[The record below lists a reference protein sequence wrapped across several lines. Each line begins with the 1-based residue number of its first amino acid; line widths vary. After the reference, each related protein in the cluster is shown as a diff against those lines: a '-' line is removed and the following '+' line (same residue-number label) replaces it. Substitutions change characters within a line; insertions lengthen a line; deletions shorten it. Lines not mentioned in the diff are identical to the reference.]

1 MQAGDTCGSGT
12 ATCKMDACCKMMGCT
27 GPAPETP
34 APTQAPT
41 VAPTEAATTPAL
53 TVAPTPEPKPG
64 CSAEEMQG
72 AWQSGRCS
80 NLNGPSNECKSM
92 QAGDTCGS
100 GTATCKMD
108 ACCKMM
114 GCTGPAPETPAP
126 TQAPTVA
133 PTEAATTP
141 APEPQPDPEPQNE
154 CQGAWQSGRCSN
166 LNGPSNECQF
176 MQAGDTCG
184 SGTATCEMDNCCST
198 LGCTG
203 PAPETAA
210 PTQAPTVAP
219 TAAPTEAATTPAPT
233 VAPTQAPSKVP
244 NSIDVMVPSGAKLLP
259 VVSSAGFSI
268 GDKIVIDAGTP
279 IEEYNTIIGF
289 GSLVLATPLKYDHAP
304 GTIVSP
310 VTHTGSAGAT
320 APLNAAGF
328 KSTTALCCP
337 PEMEVF
343 FTRLLESKGLKVCS
357 IPHLQGLMH
366 WFSCVPDMDFQY
378 VIDVIEN
385 GNPCKYWAPAGE
397 SCPELSSLCSGHYC
411 R

>member
-1 MQAGDTCGSGT
+1 MMCLLKTAITGFVLLAFVAMTSASLPMTCQNKVSCEDPDAPDSVLANTMLQTKSRRSNGQVTHDHEQDMQHLHCGILDVGVNLEASRACLPRGLQ
-12 ATCKMDACCKMMGCT
+12 DAHLR
-27 GPAPETP
+27 ALR
-34 APTQAPT
+34 QH
-41 VAPTEAATTPAL
+41 AAFLSLGKLMPQ
-53 TVAPTPEPKPG
+53 KNKQSPG
-64 CSAEEMQG
+64 EEECSAEEAQG
-72 AWQSGRCS
+72 AWMSGRCS

-108 ACCKMM
+108 ACCSMM

-126 TQAPTVA
+126 TQAPTV
-133 PTEAATTP
+133 
-141 APEPQPDPEPQNE
+141 
-154 CQGAWQSGRCSN
+154 
-166 LNGPSNECQF
+166 
-176 MQAGDTCG
+176 
-184 SGTATCEMDNCCST
+184 
-198 LGCTG
+198 
-203 PAPETAA
+203 
-210 PTQAPTVAP
+210 
-219 TAAPTEAATTPAPT
+219 APTEAATTPAPT

-397 SCPELSSLCSGHYC
+397 SCPELSPLCSGHYC

>member
-1 MQAGDTCGSGT
+1 
-12 ATCKMDACCKMMGCT
+12 MMGCT
-27 GPAPETP
+27 GPAPETA
-34 APTQAPT
+34 APTQAPTVALT
-41 VAPTEAATTPAL
+41 VAPTEAATTPAP

-80 NLNGPSNECKSM
+80 NLNGPSNECKFL

-100 GTATCKMD
+100 GTSTCEMD
-108 ACCKMM
+108 KCCDMM

-126 TQAPTVA
+126 TQA
-133 PTEAATTP
+133 
-141 APEPQPDPEPQNE
+141 
-154 CQGAWQSGRCSN
+154 S
-166 LNGPSNECQF
+166 
-176 MQAGDTCG
+176 
-184 SGTATCEMDNCCST
+184 
-198 LGCTG
+198 
-203 PAPETAA
+203 
-210 PTQAPTVAP
+210 
-219 TAAPTEAATTPAPT
+219 
-233 VAPTQAPSKVP
+233 SKVP

-343 FTRLLESKGLKVCS
+343 FTRLLESNGLKVCS

-397 SCPELSSLCSGHYC
+397 SCPELSPLCSGHYC

>member
-1 MQAGDTCGSGT
+1 MMCLLKNAITGFVLLAFVAMTSASLPMTCQNKVSCEDPDAPDSVLANTMLQTKSKRSNGQVKPHHQQDMHHLQCGRLGEDVNLEASRACLPRGLQDAHLRALRQHAAFLSLGKLMPQKNKQSPGEEECSAEEMQGAWQSGRCSNLNGPSNECKSVQAGDTCGSGT

-41 VAPTEAATTPAL
+41 V
-53 TVAPTPEPKPG
+53 
-64 CSAEEMQG
+64 
-72 AWQSGRCS
+72 
-80 NLNGPSNECKSM
+80 
-92 QAGDTCGS
+92 
-100 GTATCKMD
+100 
-108 ACCKMM
+108 
-114 GCTGPAPETPAP
+114 
-126 TQAPTVA
+126 
-133 PTEAATTP
+133 
-141 APEPQPDPEPQNE
+141 
-154 CQGAWQSGRCSN
+154 
-166 LNGPSNECQF
+166 
-176 MQAGDTCG
+176 
-184 SGTATCEMDNCCST
+184 
-198 LGCTG
+198 
-203 PAPETAA
+203 
-210 PTQAPTVAP
+210 
-219 TAAPTEAATTPAPT
+219 APTEAATTPAPT

-366 WFSCVPDMDFQY
+366 WFSCVPDLDFQY

-397 SCPELSSLCSGHYC
+397 SCPELSPLCSGHYC